1 MQRQAR
7 AICQVAK
14 AQEEKK
20 KETHSRSNKRPESSL
35 TNNKFFWRLT
45 ALGSRH
51 SVDKEITKSK
61 D

>member
-20 KETHSRSNKRPESSL
+20 RKP
-35 TNNKFFWRLT
+35 T
-45 ALGSRH
+45 AEATRDLNHHLPTINSFG
-51 SVDKEITKSK
+51 V
-61 D
+61 